1 MSARIRTEFLRR
13 VREIEHT
20 WIRLS
25 DGCRLA
31 ARIWLPHDAD
41 EDPVPAVL
49 EFLPYRKND
58 GTVARD
64 AKRQP
69 YLAGFGYAAV
79 RVDMR
84 GTGESDGNIEDEYTE
99 QEQEDALELIAWLA
113 EQPWCTGAVGM
124 WGISWGGFNAL
135 QVAAHRPPAL
145 KAIMTLCSTDDRYA
159 DDVHYRG
166 GCVLA
171 LDMLHW
177 ASSMMTWNARPP
189 DPRLAGEGWRE
200 TWLERLE
207 AANAWIEPW
216 LTHQRRDAY
225 WKQGSVCEDYGTIE
239 CPVYAVG
246 GFADGY
252 TNAVPRLLAGLSVPR
267 KGLIGP
273 WAHAFPDDASPG
285 PSIGFLQECVRWF
298 DHWLKGIENGVMDG
312 PMLRVWMQESVE
324 PQPSYEERP
333 GRWVAEPSWP
343 SPHVETQRLDL
354 PGEGERSV
362 QAVQSTGAEAGAW
375 TAEGQSADLA
385 TDQRPDDAF
394 SIIYDFEPLAEP
406 LEILGL
412 PSVTLALAV
421 DRPHALVC
429 VRLCEVFPD
438 GTSALVT
445 RGLLNLSHRASHEE
459 PSALEPGTRYEVR
472 VPLDVGAHS
481 FPAGH
486 RLRVAVSPAYW
497 PWAWPSPEEVTL
509 TVFGGRLQLPVRA
522 PRAEDEE
529 LAAFQDP
536 EHSPPLEIEE
546 TEAGPQGRTIR
557 RELATGLVEQ
567 IFDWDLG
574 GASRLVAIDLDT
586 SDSSHTVYSIVEG
599 DPLSAAVRFRATSGM
614 GRGDWSTRS
623 QVTSSMTSDAAN
635 FHVETELTVTENE
648 NEVFTRTWC
657 FAIPRDHV

>member
-1 MSARIRTEFLRR
+1 VTSRIRTEFPRR

-20 WIRLS
+20 WIPLS

-31 ARIWLPHDAD
+31 ARIWLPDDAE

-84 GTGESDGNIEDEYTE
+84 GTGESDGILEDEYTE

-189 DPRLAGEGWRE
+189 DPRLAGENWRE
-200 TWLERLE
+200 TWLDRLE

-216 LTHQRRDAY
+216 LSHQRRDEY
-225 WKQGSVCEDYGTIE
+225 WKQGSVCEDYSAME

-252 TNAVPRLLAGLSVPR
+252 TNAVPRLLERLSVPR

-298 DHWLKGIENGVMDG
+298 DHWLKGTENGVMDE

-343 SPHVETQRLDL
+343 SPRVENQRWDL
-354 PGEGERSV
+354 PPEGERSLR
-362 QAVQSTGAEAGAW
+362 AVQSTGTEAGAW

-394 SIIYDFEPLAEP
+394 SITYDFEPLAEP
-406 LEILGL
+406 LEILGRS
-412 PSVTLALAV
+412 SVTLALAV

-445 RGLLNLSHRASHEE
+445 RGLLNLAHRASHEE
-459 PSALEPGTRYEVR
+459 PSTLEPGARYEVR
-472 VPLDVGAHS
+472 VPLDVAAHS

-509 TVFGGRLQLPVRA
+509 TVFGGRLELPVRA

-546 TEAGPQGRTIR
+546 TEAGPQGRMIR

-648 NEVFTRTWC
+648 NEVFMRTWR

>member
-1 MSARIRTEFLRR
+1 

-20 WIRLS
+20 WIPLS

-31 ARIWLPHDAD
+31 ARIWLPDDAED
-41 EDPVPAVL
+41 DPVPAVL
-49 EFLPYRKND
+49 EYLPYRKND

-84 GTGESDGNIEDEYTE
+84 GTGESDGILEDEYTE
-99 QEQEDALELIAWLA
+99 QEQDDALELIAWLA
-113 EQPWCTGAVGM
+113 EQPWCTGGVGM

-216 LTHQRRDAY
+216 LAHQRRDEY
-225 WKQGSVCEDYGTIE
+225 WKQGSVCEDYGAIE

-267 KGLIGP
+267 KGLVGP

-298 DHWLKGIENGVMDG
+298 DHWLKGIENGVMEG

-324 PQPSYEERP
+324 PQPSFEVRP

-343 SPHVETQRLDL
+343 SPHIETQRWDL
-354 PGEGERSV
+354 PGEGERSLRG
-362 QAVQSTGAEAGAW
+362 VQSTGTEAGAW

-385 TDQRPDDAF
+385 TDQRPDDAH
-394 SIIYDFEPLAEP
+394 SITYDFEPLAEP

-412 PSVTLALAV
+412 PSVTLELAV

-445 RGLLNLSHRASHEE
+445 RGLLNLAHRVSHEE
-459 PSALEPGTRYEVR
+459 PSALEPGTHYEVS
-472 VPLDVGAHS
+472 VPLDVAAHS

-509 TVFGGRLQLPVRA
+509 TVFGGRLELPMRA
-522 PRAEDEE
+522 PRAEDED
-529 LAAFQDP
+529 LAVFEDP
-536 EHSPPLEIEE
+536 EHSPPLEVEE
-546 TEAGPQGRTIR
+546 TEVGPQGRTIR

-586 SDSSHTVYSIVEG
+586 FDSSHTVYSIVER

-614 GRGDWSTRS
+614 GRGDWSMRS
-623 QVTSSMTSDAAN
+623 QVTSSMTSDRDS
-635 FHVETELTVTENE
+635 FQVETRL
-648 NEVFTRTWC
+648 EVHEGDETIFSREWK
-657 FAIPRDHV
+657 FAFPRDHV